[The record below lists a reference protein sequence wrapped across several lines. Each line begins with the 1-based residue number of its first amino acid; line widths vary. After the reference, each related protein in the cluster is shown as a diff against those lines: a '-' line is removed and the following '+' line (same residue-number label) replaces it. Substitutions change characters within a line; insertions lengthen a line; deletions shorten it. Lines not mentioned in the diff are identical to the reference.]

1 MEDVIIDVFYWFEK
15 SSKRKRKLAEY
26 FEFRDQEYQ
35 KILKHISVRWL
46 SLERCIDRVLKK
58 RPSFKSYFDYS
69 EHFADARFQR
79 LHAAF
84 SNPVLEPVLLFHSSF
99 IQLFTNFN
107 KLLQREEPTIHIL
120 QDAMLNL
127 AKKLATRIVLPTV
140 LKDQAVTEI
149 DLEHD
154 EIFKPKSQIFM
165 GGLTKS
171 TLLKLLNG
179 DVCQQTHEKIFD
191 AAHCY
196 LKYALKYIQQKFPL
210 NNDLLANA
218 RWINVSKRIE
228 SKWEKVEYFLER
240 FSNLLI
246 DLPHDTLFDEFIDYQ
261 TLTDNDIGKAAW

>member
-1 MEDVIIDVFYWFEK
+1 MMK
-15 SSKRKRKLAEY
+15 
-26 FEFRDQEYQ
+26 
-35 KILKHISVRWL
+35 
-46 SLERCIDRVLKK
+46 C
-58 RPSFKSYFDYS
+58 
-69 EHFADARFQR
+69 
-79 LHAAF
+79 
-84 SNPVLEPVLLFHSSF
+84 
-99 IQLFTNFN
+99 
-107 KLLQREEPTIHIL
+107 
-120 QDAMLNL
+120 
-127 AKKLATRIVLPTV
+127 
-140 LKDQAVTEI
+140 
-149 DLEHD
+149 
-154 EIFKPKSQIFM
+154 

-171 TLLKLLNG
+171 TLLKLLNDG

-246 DLPHDTLFDEFIDYQ
+246 DLPHATIFDEFIDYQ